1 MKINIV
7 VFRRFFILFTMLCA
21 VLSCEYSEPHK
32 DALVESET
40 MGSRRIVRQVKT
52 LFEAQRLKQDS
63 NIFKGNLTV
72 DWQSLSMQTKDS
84 TTYYVFEA
92 QTVEK
97 WQVESSILQDDI
109 FNVIAFVNNNNEIEV
124 SLLKIKP
131 HKESPVQDYS
141 FFNLESFGGMLYF
154 YNLEG
159 ELPLIAYWEDGQMV
173 ESIENELIPKNKL
186 HFSTAKCAQKVVRDL
201 KLTSKCNSLDPDCD
215 SNPLDPC
222 RGGGGGYVPVVT
234 YYYTDWYKIY
244 SNGDSE
250 YTYTQ
255 YNGSTTEYVYVSN
268 PDGGNYSQS
277 AYSYYNYYA
286 SGSGGYYTNT
296 APEAVAPKRVI
307 LDTTFQNND
316 KANCTFEQLLEN
328 SQLKRLLNDFFG
340 EDAAYDLYFEV
351 VPNLTCGNSG
361 DPEGCTSNNLKSE
374 GAVTIKI
381 DQDYIND
388 VQTPT
393 LFIAQ
398 TIIHE
403 AIHAN
408 MYLAIYNHVN
418 GNLANIPDV
427 DDFPAIYEEYRVL
440 NNWQHEFMADHYI
453 GLIAQGL
460 QEVHLRLNDQIFID
474 DLVNSYPDLTLEA
487 FYTNLAWIGLNG
499 TQSQTTYLS
508 NPDNLANYSI
518 CYEAAK
524 SNSTKTPNCN

>member
-1 MKINIV
+1 
-7 VFRRFFILFTMLCA
+7 
-21 VLSCEYSEPHK
+21 
-32 DALVESET
+32 
-40 MGSRRIVRQVKT
+40 
-52 LFEAQRLKQDS
+52 
-63 NIFKGNLTV
+63 
-72 DWQSLSMQTKDS
+72 MQTKDS

-141 FFNLESFGGMLYF
+141 FFNLGNFGGMLYF

-268 PDGGNYSQS
+268 PDGGDYSQS
-277 AYSYYNYYA
+277 AYSRYNYYA
-286 SGSGGYYTNT
+286 NGGGGYYSSNTDDNIKRLYNNLTGKAKCVYDLLVKSGSNLFKETVEKFDGDAKYHLILQNGDCSGAASACTNT
-296 APEAVAPKRVI
+296 EKISTTGEVTITVDTLSESI
-307 LDTTFQNND
+307 L
-316 KANCTFEQLLEN
+316 
-328 SQLKRLLNDFFG
+328 
-340 EDAAYDLYFEV
+340 EDAALI
-351 VPNLTCGNSG
+351 L
-361 DPEGCTSNNLKSE
+361 
-374 GAVTIKI
+374 
-381 DQDYIND
+381 
-388 VQTPT
+388 
-393 LFIAQ
+393 
-398 TIIHE
+398 HE
-403 AIHAN
+403 AIHAE
-408 MYLAIYNHVN
+408 LARYVQRYKSGEDPNNRARMFQLYKYYKELEVPEKHFDHPYMSMHYINPIASALQKLDGFKYPIDYYKSFAWDGLRDWDVS
-418 GNLANIPDV
+418 NLLGLEEDKK
-427 DDFPAIYEEYRVL
+427 YSEYR
-440 NNWQHEFMADHYI
+440 NI
-453 GLIAQGL
+453 
-460 QEVHLRLNDQIFID
+460 
-474 DLVNSYPDLTLEA
+474 VNSNT
-487 FYTNLAWIGLNG
+487 
-499 TQSQTTYLS
+499 SLS
-508 NPDNLANYSI
+508 CD
-518 CYEAAK
+518 
-524 SNSTKTPNCN
+524 